1 MSFSVSLI
9 IPPDAEFESLV
20 YAVVDDCTSRA
31 ELAAQMRESV
41 RIAARAAFSL
51 IVRDTMAES
60 RDPLRLRVDETH
72 GTLAISI
79 TEHGLPID
87 AREAARDPQWNEV
100 LEHADRAAWHWHATS
115 GTTLTLTF
123 FHRPT
128 STAQAPAQTNAPV
141 QPAPEQTY
149 TVRRFVPADAHAVA
163 RCFFATYGHTYVFP
177 AVYEPRCLCGL
188 NKSEAYVS
196 FVAIDQNGEVAA
208 HYALHREPGAPI
220 AEGCGA
226 AVDPQHRRRHL
237 LEMLRTSAEE
247 YARGAG
253 LSAYYTEPVTDHPVT
268 QLESQKFGACITA
281 ISLGHS
287 PQALLAKHMDG
298 LTATSQR
305 QSLTLYV
312 KLLRTAESRTVYPPA
327 NHRDILAR
335 LYGDLNI
342 PIEMHGGA
350 APSGSGSLHVSVD
363 KASQNSTIMIQRV
376 GADSA
381 AVAHQALA
389 DLVALTSLGAVYA
402 MLPLE
407 DPGTP
412 ALCEALENNGF
423 FFSGLAPWMIDGRD
437 ALRLQ
442 FLLRP
447 IDTTQLTIAGD
458 AGQNLL
464 AYIEGHRQTAA
475 ITTASSGTR

>member
-1 MSFSVSLI
+1 MGFSVSLVV
-9 IPPDAEFESLV
+9 PPDAAFESMV
-20 YAVVDDCTSRA
+20 VAVVDDCTNRA
-31 ELAAQMRESV
+31 ELTVKMRDSV
-41 RIAARAAFSL
+41 RIAARSAFSL

-87 AREAARDPQWNEV
+87 ARHAARDPQWKEV

-123 FHRPT
+123 FHHPT
-128 STAQAPAQTNAPV
+128 SAAQASAQANAPV
-141 QPAPEQTY
+141 QPAPEQAY

-177 AVYEPRCLCGL
+177 AVYEPRCLCAL

-196 FVAIDQNGEVAA
+196 FVAIDQNGDVAA

-226 AVDPQHRRRHL
+226 AVDPRHRRRHL
-237 LEMLRTSAEE
+237 LEMLRTSAES
-247 YARGAG
+247 YARDAG

-268 QLESQKFGACITA
+268 QLESQKFGAHITA

-287 PQALLAKHMDG
+287 PRTLLAKHMDG

-312 KLLRTAESRTVYPPA
+312 KLLRPAESRTIYPPA
-327 NHRDILAR
+327 KHRDILTR
-335 LYGDLNI
+335 LYGDLNV
-342 PIEMHGGA
+342 PIEMHHGA
-350 APSGSGSLHVSVD
+350 APSGSGSLHVAVD
-363 KASQNSTIMIQRV
+363 KTSQNATIMVQSI
-376 GADSA
+376 GADSI
-381 AVAHQALA
+381 AVARQALA
-389 DLVALTSLGAVYA
+389 DLVALASLGVVYA
-402 MLPLE
+402 MLPLD
-407 DPGTP
+407 DPATP
-412 ALCEALENNGF
+412 ALCEALEKEGF
-423 FFSGLAPWMIDGRD
+423 FFSGFAPWMIDKRD

-458 AGQNLL
+458 AGQSLL
-464 AYIEGHRQTAA
+464 AYIEKGRQTAA
-475 ITTASSGTR
+475 LTTASSSTP